1 MEPRLRRS
9 RTEVIVA
16 GVCGGLA
23 EYFAIDPV
31 IVRLIFVLMTLTT
44 GIGLVVYPVLWMV
57 MPKGGLPLHTIPTP
71 PLFPQPTQD
80 WHQPSGALDQELG
93 QSERAVR
100 VQQQPQPVM
109 SRPAARPFA
118 DAAPPPHTYKFDPL
132 TGQPLRPD
140 AAMTGQTVNL
150 DIDPAQLPSYSAPN
164 EVHSQFQQ
172 QLNYGPAVPPV
183 PRNRWRS
190 MGIVLL
196 GIGILA
202 LASQLNINLDFVFP
216 LLMVGAGILLLRRR

>member
-23 EYFAIDPV
+23 EYFGIDPV

-57 MPKGGLPLHTIPTP
+57 MPKGGLPLHTTP
-71 PLFPQPTQD
+71 PLFPQPAQD
-80 WHQPSGALDQELG
+80 WHQPNAALEQVPG
-93 QSERAVR
+93 QSEREVR
-100 VQQQPQPVM
+100 VHAQPQPAM

-118 DAAPPPHTYKFDPL
+118 DAAPPPYAYNFDPL

-140 AAMTGQTVNL
+140 APMTGQTVNL
-150 DIDPAQLPSYSAPN
+150 DIDAAQLPSYVAPN
-164 EVHSQFQQ
+164 DVHSQFQQ
-172 QLNYGPAVPPV
+172 PPNYGPAVPPV
-183 PRNRWRS
+183 PRKRWHS
-190 MGIVLL
+190 MGVVLL